1 MTYRQDDTQPQD
13 GSADAQVHLDAL
25 REILDVINNSRDD
38 ERPVFDTLLRA
49 ANRLCGA
56 STAGLLLGR
65 PNDRHLK
72 LAAVQHSDDTEN
84 DASADRI
91 VRANTPP
98 MDMDPAVHVSAR
110 AICEGSVVH
119 IADLAETDSYKAG
132 IPSFKIMVEEMGQ
145 RSTLSVP
152 LMDAT
157 GPIGAINLHRKT
169 AGLFS
174 ESEISLIKSFATQA
188 VIAIENVRQFRE
200 VQTRLERERAS
211 SEILEVISQSR
222 DDEGPVFDAI
232 LSNASHLCH
241 APIAGLV
248 MVDDER
254 KTYGLRASRGAK
266 PEFVE
271 ALEKNPPALDPERFA
286 AARAIVEQRIVHV
299 DDLASPNLYGADD
312 KHRIRTTQL
321 EGIRTVLFVPLIW
334 EQQSIGAIG
343 LWRRE
348 VKPFSEDEIALVE
361 TFAAQA
367 VIAIENVRQFRE
379 VQERLERERASSEI
393 LQVISQSRDDDTPVF
408 KTIVE
413 NAARLCNA
421 PMTFLVLIK
430 EDHSQ
435 WKVAAAT
442 GDATSMMQVG
452 NVFDVGQEFAPYQ
465 SIKTRRIVEEP
476 DVRETDFYKS
486 RHPDAIKLA
495 DEDGIRSR
503 VFVPLVSGGK
513 SLGNLVLLRREVGH
527 FAPEDLL
534 LVETFAA
541 QAVIAIENVR
551 QFRKVQTQ
559 LERER
564 ATSEI
569 LKVISESR
577 DDETPVFDLM
587 LRKAAELCNADAAAL
602 ALGTKGDTYQTMPAS
617 YGIAPATQEMYDSGH
632 VPMDPETSVGA
643 KAILSGKPVHVR
655 DMSDTEQYRS
665 GVSIFQSVV
674 QDTGIRTNLLVPLL
688 TPTGGIGVLILFRKE
703 VRPYTE
709 DEIALVETF
718 AAQAVIAIENVGQF
732 REVQER
738 LKREAATSEV
748 LSIISQSR
756 DDERPVFDTILK
768 KAAEL
773 CDANQASLQLANAER
788 THFGVAAYWGFE
800 ETAFQVGGSAPLDSG
815 RPIPQVISTGC
826 SMNIKDL
833 SQSDH
838 YLQED
843 PIITH
848 VVDIE
853 GIRSWLIVPLMKDK
867 QAIGAIALS
876 RREVKSFNEF
886 EIALVETFAAQAV
899 IAIENVRQFREVQER
914 LEREAATSEILRV
927 ISQSQ
932 EDEAQ
937 VFDIILE
944 KSVILCQAD
953 QSVLFLINAERT
965 SMYLAAH
972 WGHSR
977 TEFSI
982 GRSWPLEAAMSA
994 TEAIRSTL
1002 VQHILD
1008 FAETERYKSREEEAI
1023 QMVENE
1029 GIRTRLVVPLLRDG
1043 VAIGAIAMSRRE
1055 VRAFAA
1061 SEIKLAETF
1070 AAQAVIAIE
1079 NVRQF
1084 KALERLNAELGE
1096 RVEEQVGEIER
1107 MGRLK
1112 RFLPAAVAD
1121 TVVSQGSDNL
1131 LKSHRALLGVL
1142 FCDIRGFTAF
1152 CETAEPEETIE
1163 VLQSYHEEMGALIAA
1178 HGAGVDTRAGDGI
1191 MVLFNDPLPCD
1202 DPAGDALR
1210 LGLAMRE
1217 RMAEL
1222 SKKWRRHGH
1231 RLGFGVGISL
1241 GYATVGMVGSA
1252 GRFDYTASGTAVNLA
1267 ARLCDQAKDGEI
1279 LLSPRAYTA
1288 VEDDFD
1294 AEPVGEL
1301 TLKGIHAPVE
1311 VFRVLTES

>member
-1 MTYRQDDTQPQD
+1 M
-13 GSADAQVHLDAL
+13 
-25 REILDVINNSRDD
+25 E
-38 ERPVFDTLLRA
+38 
-49 ANRLCGA
+49 
-56 STAGLLLGR
+56 
-65 PNDRHLK
+65 
-72 LAAVQHSDDTEN
+72 
-84 DASADRI
+84 
-91 VRANTPP
+91 
-98 MDMDPAVHVSAR
+98 
-110 AICEGSVVH
+110 AI
-119 IADLAETDSYKAG
+119 
-132 IPSFKIMVEEMGQ
+132 
-145 RSTLSVP
+145 
-152 LMDAT
+152 
-157 GPIGAINLHRKT
+157 
-169 AGLFS
+169 
-174 ESEISLIKSFATQA
+174 
-188 VIAIENVRQFRE
+188 
-200 VQTRLERERAS
+200 
-211 SEILEVISQSR
+211 
-222 DDEGPVFDAI
+222 
-232 LSNASHLCH
+232 
-241 APIAGLV
+241 
-248 MVDDER
+248 
-254 KTYGLRASRGAK
+254 
-266 PEFVE
+266 
-271 ALEKNPPALDPERFA
+271 EKNPPALDPERFA

-486 RHPDAIKLA
+486 RHPDAIKLV

-587 LRKAAELCNADAAAL
+587 LRKAAQLCNADAAAL
-602 ALGTKGDTYQTMPAS
+602 ALGTKGGTYQTMPAS
-617 YGIAPATQEMYDSGH
+617 YGIAPATQEMYDSGQ

-688 TPTGGIGVLILFRKE
+688 TPAGGIGVLILFRKE

-738 LKREAATSEV
+738 LEREAATSEV

-800 ETAFQVGGSAPLDSG
+800 ETAFQVGGSAPLHSG

-838 YLQED
+838 YRQKD

-876 RREVKSFNEF
+876 RREVKSFNDF

-899 IAIENVRQFREVQER
+899 IAIENVRQF
-914 LEREAATSEILRV
+914 
-927 ISQSQ
+927 
-932 EDEAQ
+932 
-937 VFDIILE
+937 
-944 KSVILCQAD
+944 
-953 QSVLFLINAERT
+953 
-965 SMYLAAH
+965 
-972 WGHSR
+972 
-977 TEFSI
+977 
-982 GRSWPLEAAMSA
+982 
-994 TEAIRSTL
+994 
-1002 VQHILD
+1002 
-1008 FAETERYKSREEEAI
+1008 
-1023 QMVENE
+1023 
-1029 GIRTRLVVPLLRDG
+1029 
-1043 VAIGAIAMSRRE
+1043 
-1055 VRAFAA
+1055 
-1061 SEIKLAETF
+1061 
-1070 AAQAVIAIE
+1070 
-1079 NVRQF
+1079 
-1084 KALERLNAELGE
+1084 KALEELNAELGD
-1096 RVEEQVGEIER
+1096 RVEEQVDEIER

-1152 CETAEPEETIE
+1152 CETAEPKETIE
-1163 VLQSYHEEMGALIAA
+1163 VLQSYHEEMGALIAE

-1311 VFRVLTES
+1311 VFRVRTEG

>member
-1 MTYRQDDTQPQD
+1 LDNAVTDRQDDTQPQD

-56 STAGLLLGR
+56 STAVLLLGR
-65 PNDRHLK
+65 PNDKHLK
-72 LAAVQHSDDTEN
+72 LAALQHTDDTEN

-271 ALEKNPPALDPERFA
+271 ALEKNPPTLDPERFA

-348 VKPFSEDEIALVE
+348 VKPFSEDEIALIE
-361 TFAAQA
+361 IFAEQA
-367 VIAIENVRQFRE
+367 VIAIENGR
-379 VQERLERERASSEI
+379 
-393 LQVISQSRDDDTPVF
+393 
-408 KTIVE
+408 
-413 NAARLCNA
+413 
-421 PMTFLVLIK
+421 
-430 EDHSQ
+430 
-435 WKVAAAT
+435 
-442 GDATSMMQVG
+442 
-452 NVFDVGQEFAPYQ
+452 
-465 SIKTRRIVEEP
+465 
-476 DVRETDFYKS
+476 
-486 RHPDAIKLA
+486 
-495 DEDGIRSR
+495 
-503 VFVPLVSGGK
+503 
-513 SLGNLVLLRREVGH
+513 
-527 FAPEDLL
+527 
-534 LVETFAA
+534 
-541 QAVIAIENVR
+541 
-551 QFRKVQTQ
+551 
-559 LERER
+559 
-564 ATSEI
+564 
-569 LKVISESR
+569 
-577 DDETPVFDLM
+577 
-587 LRKAAELCNADAAAL
+587 
-602 ALGTKGDTYQTMPAS
+602 
-617 YGIAPATQEMYDSGH
+617 
-632 VPMDPETSVGA
+632 
-643 KAILSGKPVHVR
+643 
-655 DMSDTEQYRS
+655 
-665 GVSIFQSVV
+665 
-674 QDTGIRTNLLVPLL
+674 
-688 TPTGGIGVLILFRKE
+688 
-703 VRPYTE
+703 
-709 DEIALVETF
+709 
-718 AAQAVIAIENVGQF
+718 QF

-773 CDANQASLQLANAER
+773 CSANQASLQLANAER
-788 THFGVAAYWGFE
+788 THFGVAAYWGFK

-876 RREVKSFNEF
+876 RREVKSYNEF

-1231 RLGFGVGISL
+1231 RLGFGVVISL